1 MARALLF
8 GTLVQ
13 FISYFNLVINYRAV
27 AHGQIVAAMIT
38 DGLAVVIT
46 IFIVKRLSGAKT
58 PWTTEQ
64 TGMVIGGSLAAWAGI
79 TLTRAW
85 G

>member
-1 MARALLF
+1 MIRALLF
-8 GTLVQ
+8 GLVVQ
-13 FISYFNLVINYRAV
+13 FTSYFNLVINYRAV
-27 AHGQIVAAMIT
+27 AHNQILFAMIT

-46 IFIVKRLSGAKT
+46 IFIVKRLAGAKE
-58 PWTTEQ
+58 PWTAEQ